1 MKIQKSIIFVKK
13 TLKINMLKIKNIVRL
28 GTIVIIEVNIEVLYI
43 TNAI

>member
-1 MKIQKSIIFVKK
+1 MKIQKPIIFAKK
-13 TLKINMLKIKNIVRL
+13 TFKINMLKIKNIVRL

>member
-13 TLKINMLKIKNIVRL
+13 TLKINMLKIKNVVRL